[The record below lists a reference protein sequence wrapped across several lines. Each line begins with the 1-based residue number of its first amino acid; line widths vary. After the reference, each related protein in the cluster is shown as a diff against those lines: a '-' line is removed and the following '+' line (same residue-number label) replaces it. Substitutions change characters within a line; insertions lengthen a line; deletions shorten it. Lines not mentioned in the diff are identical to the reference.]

1 MVLSLIAKIKNC
13 AKNTFHLDQ
22 LWHGLLKRGETP
34 ELKSAVLHTSAQC
47 HGSHSESGGEKEE
60 RKTVLQLACRYRISP
75 RCRRLEN
82 KIFRIERKSRGGGR

>member
-47 HGSHSESGGEKEE
+47 HGVVILRQGRANEE
-60 RKTVLQLACRYRISP
+60 RITVLQHIQVSDFYAMQT
-75 RCRRLEN
+75 
-82 KIFRIERKSRGGGR
+82 FGDQKSYN